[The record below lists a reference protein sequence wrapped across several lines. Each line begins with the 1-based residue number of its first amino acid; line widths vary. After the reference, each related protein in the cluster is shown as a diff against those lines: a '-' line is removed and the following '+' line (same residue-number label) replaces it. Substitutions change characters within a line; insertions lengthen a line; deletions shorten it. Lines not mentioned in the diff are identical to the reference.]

1 MARKAAP
8 ESTTSL
14 MSLKGAPITRRSPSM
29 ATEEMIVYRYP
40 SIAGL
45 PPVDIT
51 TEGGS
56 VTIWQDFQGPAAE
69 NPHIMFTE
77 LLMSTRLD

>member
-1 MARKAAP
+1 MLTGAAGW
-8 ESTTSL
+8 
-14 MSLKGAPITRRSPSM
+14 MVGWWA
-29 ATEEMIVYRYP
+29 A
-40 SIAGL
+40 AGL
-45 PPVDIT
+45 GWRPAADGRRET
-51 TEGGS
+51 GWGAGCLAWSEGGP